1 MKKIFMLIFLI
12 ILFSSCNETR
22 KAEIINTTEKDSF
35 MASDS
40 LSPVLDGGFK
50 YKSPEWKEVD
60 SLLKILAI
68 NEPDKFENSGFTFK
82 SEIYFSKEG
91 SVEKIVQLESINN
104 QIDNAIFKFIQKTFK
119 IIPPEINGKHVKLHT
134 YFTVNYNTNGLN
146 FLSGIDNSLV
156 PKETPEDIYHITV
169 DEMPSPVG
177 GMEDIVRRIK
187 YPEEAK
193 KQGIEGKVI
202 VKLFIDEFG
211 NPQSCK
217 IIKGVDP
224 LLDAEAKD
232 VLMKTKFYPGKIDG
246 KPVKVQVAIP
256 IVFKLK

>member
-1 MKKIFMLIFLI
+1 MKKIFMLLSIM

-22 KAEIINTTEKDSF
+22 KTQIINTTEKDSF
-35 MASDS
+35 LASDS
-40 LSPVLDGGFK
+40 LSPVLKGGFK
-50 YKSPEWKEVD
+50 YKSPEWKKVD
-60 SLLKILAI
+60 SLLKIQAV
-68 NEPDKFENSGFTFK
+68 NEPERFGSAGFTFK
-82 SEIYFSKEG
+82 SLVYFSEKG
-91 SVEKIVQLESINN
+91 NVEKIVRLESINN
-104 QIDNAIFKFIQKTFK
+104 QVDNAILEFIQETFK
-119 IIPPEINGKHVKLHT
+119 IIPPEINSNPVKLHS
-134 YFTVNYNTNGLN
+134 YFTINYNTGGLN
-146 FLSGIDNSLV
+146 FLPGNHSLIPV
-156 PKETPEDIYHITV
+156 PENMYHVTV

-177 GMEDIVRRIK
+177 GMIDIVKRIK

-193 KQGIEGKVI
+193 EQGIEGKVI

-217 IIKGVDP
+217 IIKGINSS
-224 LLDAEAKD
+224 LDTEAKE

>member
-1 MKKIFMLIFLI
+1 MKQIFMLISI
-12 ILFSSCNETR
+12 MILFSSCNETR
-22 KAEIINTTEKDSF
+22 KPEIINTTEKDSF

-50 YKSPEWKEVD
+50 YKTPEWEEVD

-68 NEPDKFENSGFTFK
+68 NEPDKLENSGFTFK
-82 SEIYFSKEG
+82 SLIYFSKEG
-91 SVEKIVQLESINN
+91 NVEKIIQLESINN
-104 QIDNAIFKFIQKTFK
+104 QIDNAILKFIQKTFK
-119 IIPPEINGKHVKLHT
+119 IVPPEINSKRVKLHT
-134 YFTVNYNTNGLN
+134 YFTVNYNTDGLN
-146 FLSGIDNSLV
+146 FLSGTDNSLI
-156 PKETPEDIYHITV
+156 PKDTPEDMYHVSV

-177 GMEDIVRRIK
+177 GMGDIVKRIK
-187 YPEEAK
+187 YPEDAK

-202 VKLFIDEFG
+202 IKLFIDELG

-217 IIKGVDP
+217 IIKGVNP

>member
-1 MKKIFMLIFLI
+1 MKKIFMLIFLM

-22 KAEIINTTEKDSF
+22 KPEIINTTGKDSF
-35 MASDS
+35 MASDG
-40 LSPVLDGGFK
+40 LSPVLEGGFK
-50 YKSPEWKEVD
+50 YKSPEWIEVD
-60 SLLKILAI
+60 SLLKILAV
-68 NEPDKFENSGFTFK
+68 NEPDRFQNSGFTFN
-82 SEIYFSKEG
+82 SVIYFSREG
-91 SVEKIVQLESINN
+91 NVEKIIQLESINK
-104 QIDNAIFKFIQKTFK
+104 QIDNAILKFIQKTFK
-119 IIPPEINGKHVKLHT
+119 IIPPEVNNKHVKLHT
-134 YFTVNYNTNGLN
+134 YFTVNYNINGLN
-146 FLSGIDNSLV
+146 FMSGTNNSLI
-156 PKETPEDIYHITV
+156 PKEAPEDMYNFTV

-177 GMEDIVRRIK
+177 GMEDIAKRIK

-217 IIKGVDP
+217 IIKGVNP

-232 VLMKTKFYPGKIDG
+232 VLMKTKFYPGEIDG